1 MVEYEKLNNEKTR
14 IFIKNT
20 QLHENLIEYLKSI
33 QVINVFIFKTILV
46 NFSLI
51 IYEIVFFFIVKYK
64 FSLTDRGYFL

>member
-46 NFSLI
+46 NFSLT
-51 IYEIVFFFIVKYK
+51 IYEIVFFFYC
-64 FSLTDRGYFL
+64 